1 MIAVNVIEFSKN
13 IKNDNNLDLK
23 RQLIQIKT

>member
-23 RQLIQIKT
+23 RQLIQINT